1 MEERYASN
9 SIPKVI
15 DSATAHVHTHPYVD
29 RCEYTTS
36 DLSITVGRATRE
48 TCLLGSARMVA
59 VVGTLTNIGVR
70 GSSIIDKA
78 EA

>member
-9 SIPKVI
+9 SIPKFI

-29 RCEYTTS
+29 RCECTTS

-48 TCLLGSARMVA
+48 TRSLGSAIMVA
-59 VVGTLTNIGVR
+59 VFVNLTNIGGR
-70 GSSIIDKA
+70 GSSITDKA